1 MEVTLPSSF
10 VTEKVNFYNFVMQNI
25 FGGLILKKKNNN
37 AHIKV
42 VSGFIDLD
50 PC

>member
-1 MEVTLPSSF
+1 MEVTLPGSF

-25 FGGLILKKKNNN
+25 FSGLILKKNNN
-37 AHIKV
+37 THTKV